1 MPCGAAERHG
11 HNMKKAINQSTLTT
25 ILNVG
30 SIVALLFMLLL
41 LIAYSSVSSRLDTA
55 NENRFELTYNANRF
69 MNGSAYLTNEV
80 RAYAATGSQ
89 IHYDNYWNEVNNL
102 KNRDIGVE
110 AMQDIGIT
118 SNEQGMIDSMYAL
131 SNQLV
136 PLEEQ
141 AMEQVQAG
149 RQETAVNYVY
159 GEEYSNSIVQINALK
174 EDFLE
179 TLNNRTLH
187 EVESLNRASLLIR
200 ILMALDLVMVG
211 TFQVLSMRVIR
222 KRILR
227 PVIAVRD
234 QMGEISQG
242 NLSAEFR
249 WEPDSSELGMLV
261 ASIHETKQEL
271 KKYIHDIDHTLS
283 QMAQGNMNLTISDS
297 YRGEFLPIQNALRQ
311 ILDALNDA
319 LRHIHRTAQD
329 VSDESERVSSGAQTL
344 SEGAVRQ
351 ASTVEELSAG
361 IQDISGEVNHT
372 SADADKARQFSM
384 EAEVQLKVCSQKMD
398 ALSKAISDI
407 SESSRQINGII
418 RTIEDIAFQTNILAL
433 NASVEAA
440 RAGTAGKGFAVVADE
455 VQRLASKSAESAKN
469 ITELIESSVQLV
481 QYGTTLSDETTTAL
495 SLVVSSARQS
505 AELVEQIAES
515 AQQQSES
522 LRQLTEGMESISDV
536 VQTNAATAQESA
548 SSAAELHQQA
558 EKLKM
563 SIQRFQLR
571 N

>member
-1 MPCGAAERHG
+1 
-11 HNMKKAINQSTLTT
+11 MKKAINQSTLTT

-319 LRHIHRTAQD
+319 LRHIHRTALD

>member
-1 MPCGAAERHG
+1 
-11 HNMKKAINQSTLTT
+11 MKKATNQSTLTM

-41 LIAYSSVSSRLDTA
+41 LIAYSSVSNRLDTA
-55 NENRFELTYNANRF
+55 NTKRFELTYNANRF

-89 IHYDNYWNEVNNL
+89 TYYNNYWNEVNNL
-102 KNRDIGVE
+102 KNRDIGVS
-110 AMQDIGIT
+110 AMQEIGIT
-118 SNEQGMIDSMYAL
+118 ASEQGMIDSMYAL

-149 RQETAVNYVY
+149 SQEVAVSYVY
-159 GEEYSNSIVQINALK
+159 GEEYSSSIAKINTLK

-179 TLNNRTLH
+179 TLNARTLR
-187 EVESLNRASLLIR
+187 EVESLSRTSLIIR
-200 ILMALDLVMVG
+200 ILMAIALVMVG
-211 TFQVLSMRVIR
+211 TFQLLSMRVIR

-234 QMGEISQG
+234 QMGELSQG
-242 NLSAEFR
+242 NLSKEFL
-249 WEPDSSELGMLV
+249 WEPDTSEIGMLI

-271 KKYIHDIDHTLS
+271 KKYIYDIDHTLS
-283 QMAQGNMNLTISDS
+283 QMAQGNMNLTVSDS

-311 ILDALNDA
+311 ILDALNEA
-319 LRHIHRTAQD
+319 LRHIHQTAQD
-329 VSDESERVSSGAQTL
+329 VSAESERVSSGAQTL

-372 SADADKARQFSM
+372 SADADKARKFSM

-398 ALSKAISDI
+398 ALSTAISDI

-418 RTIEDIAFQTNILAL
+418 KTIEDIAFQTNILAL

-440 RAGTAGKGFAVVADE
+440 RAGAAGKGFAVVADE

-481 QYGTTLSDETTTAL
+481 QYGTSLSNETTTAL
-495 SLVVSSARQS
+495 SMVVASARQS
-505 AELVEQIAES
+505 ADLVDQIAES

-522 LRQLTEGMESISDV
+522 LSQLTEGMESISGV

-571 N
+571 

>member
-1 MPCGAAERHG
+1 
-11 HNMKKAINQSTLTT
+11 MKKAINQSTLTT

-41 LIAYSSVSSRLDTA
+41 LITYSSVSSRLDTA

-159 GEEYSNSIVQINALK
+159 GEEYSNSIAQINALK

-179 TLNNRTLH
+179 TLNTRTLH
-187 EVESLNRASLLIR
+187 EVESLNHASLIIR

-283 QMAQGNMNLTISDS
+283 QMAQGNMNLTINDS

>member
-1 MPCGAAERHG
+1 
-11 HNMKKAINQSTLTT
+11 MKKAINQSTLTT

-159 GEEYSNSIVQINALK
+159 GEEYSNSIAQINALK

-179 TLNNRTLH
+179 TLNTRTLH

-283 QMAQGNMNLTISDS
+283 QMAQGNMNLTINDS

-319 LRHIHRTAQD
+319 RRHIHRTAQD

-495 SLVVSSARQS
+495 SMVVSSARQS